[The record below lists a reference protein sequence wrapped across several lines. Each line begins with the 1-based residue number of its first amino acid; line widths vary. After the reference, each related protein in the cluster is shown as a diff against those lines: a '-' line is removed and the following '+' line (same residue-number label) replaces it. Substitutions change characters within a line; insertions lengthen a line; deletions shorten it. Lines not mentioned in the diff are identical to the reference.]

1 MMARSVV
8 VQHRYGHKQRER
20 SRFTVSARVS
30 TCVLPAMLLSFVGCT
45 NSEQNT
51 SPKPRKQVASELKLA
66 EWPELRSAIMRS
78 GESVSKCMRAQ
89 GFRYYPGD
97 IPPESMVFQL
107 SPLLEDE
114 TLKRTIGYG
123 ITDQING
130 SQQGPAGP
138 NLSAELTPAG
148 NRELVRCGE
157 NAAKAFPALRQM
169 QELVDS
175 FSEETQASIE
185 ADETLRSL
193 RARWSACMREK
204 GLKFDTPFDVRTLL
218 YEEIDDIIS
227 GDGTDPVAFGIALA
241 KLRKRELTLARADAD
256 CSDPIAEERDRII
269 AGYLGGASKRIPT

>member
-1 MMARSVV
+1 MARSVFG
-8 VQHRYGHKQRER
+8 QNRYRRNQRKR
-20 SRFTVSARVS
+20 SRFPVSARV
-30 TCVLPAMLLSFVGCT
+30 CAWVLPAMLLFFVGCS
-45 NSEQNT
+45 NGEQNA
-51 SPKPRKQVASELKLA
+51 SPTQKQAGSVLKQA

-78 GESVSKCMRAQ
+78 GESVSKCMRVK

-97 IPPESMVFQL
+97 IPPESMVLQL

-138 NLSAELTPAG
+138 NLSAELTPGG
-148 NRELVRCGE
+148 NAELVRCAE
-157 NAAKAFPALRQM
+157 KAAKAFPALRQM

-175 FSEETQASIE
+175 FSEATQASIE
-185 ADETLRSL
+185 ADEALRSL
-193 RARWSACMREK
+193 RARWSSCMREK
-204 GLKFDTPFDVRTLL
+204 GSKFNTSFDVRTLL
-218 YEEIDDIIS
+218 YEEMDAIIS
-227 GDGTDPVAFGIALA
+227 SNGTDPVAFGIELA

-269 AGYLGGASKRIPT
+269 AGYLGGNSKRIPT